1 MSIIVDVISVYL
13 FVGILALAVLD
24 ILTKRIRRRLR
35 DAAYETQSQLM
46 DRVQMRPGNQMSM
59 LITAAVLWVFWL
71 PVVLG
76 ALYDWLRGGN
86 NGKKG

>member
-1 MSIIVDVISVYL
+1 MGLLNGIGVYFIVGVVAIGL
-13 FVGILALAVLD
+13 LD
-24 ILTKRIRRRLR
+24 LITKRIRHRIRG
-35 DAAYETQSQLM
+35 ASYETQSQLM

-59 LITAAVLWVFWL
+59 LITAVALWVFWL

-76 ALYDWLRGGN
+76 ALYDWLRGGS

>member
-1 MSIIVDVISVYL
+1 MSIIVDVISMYL

-24 ILTKRIRRRLR
+24 ILTKRIRHRLR
-35 DAAYETQSQLM
+35 DAAYETQTQLM

-59 LITAAVLWVFWL
+59 LITTAVLWVFWL